1 MSFYINRI
9 VDSILCIIYK
19 QNQVNPACIN
29 DLEKVN
35 SNKLIKDID
44 PLCDYNYVFFSD
56 KELEDLKTIRS
67 LFKTNNFFK

>member
-1 MSFYINRI
+1 
-9 VDSILCIIYK
+9 
-19 QNQVNPACIN
+19 VNPACIN
-29 DLEKVN
+29 DLEKEN
-35 SNKLIKDID
+35 SNKLIKDIN